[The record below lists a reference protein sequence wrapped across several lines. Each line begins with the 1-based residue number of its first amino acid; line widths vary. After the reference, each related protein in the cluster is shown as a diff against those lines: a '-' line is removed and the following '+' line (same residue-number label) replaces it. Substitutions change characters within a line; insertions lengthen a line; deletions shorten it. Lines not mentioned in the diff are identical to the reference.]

1 MDKRK
6 WHLVYTKPQKET
18 LAREHLE
25 RQQFRVYL
33 PMNDVV
39 KRVRGGEKKRTEPF
53 FSRYLFVH
61 LCAETDNW
69 SPIRSTIGVAGLVR
83 FGGVAATV
91 PDEVVHLL
99 LQREQQ
105 IETKHVM
112 QQNFS
117 EGERVRIMDGALA
130 GYEAIFKASRSTDRA
145 LLLLDIANRHTNLVM
160 KTEQLEKIAS

>member
-33 PMNDVV
+33 PMNDVI
-39 KRVRGGEKKRTEPF
+39 KRIRGVRKKRTEPF

-61 LCAETDNW
+61 LCSETDNW
-69 SPIRSTIGVAGLVR
+69 SPIRSTIGDVGLVR
-83 FGGVAATV
+83 FGGVAATIPGEIV
-91 PDEVVHLL
+91 ELL
-99 LQREQQ
+99 QQREQQ
-105 IETKHVM
+105 IETKDVM

-145 LLLLDIANRHTNLVM
+145 LLFLDIANRYTNLVV
-160 KTEQLEKIAS
+160 KTEKLEKVG

>member
-39 KRVRGGEKKRTEPF
+39 KRVRGEEKNTEPF
-53 FSRYLFVH
+53 FPKLVRASG
-61 LCAETDNW
+61 AETDNW

-145 LLLLDIANRHTNLVM
+145 LLLLDIAHRHTNLVM

>member
-6 WHLVYTKPQKET
+6 WYLVYTKPQKET

-33 PMNDVV
+33 PMNDVI
-39 KRVRGGEKKRTEPF
+39 KRIRGVRKKRTEPF

-61 LCAETDNW
+61 LCSENDNW
-69 SPIRSTIGVAGLVR
+69 SPIRSTIGVVGLVR
-83 FGGVAATV
+83 FGGVAATIPGEIV
-91 PDEVVHLL
+91 EL
-99 LQREQQ
+99 LQQRERQ
-105 IETKHVM
+105 IETKDVM

-145 LLLLDIANRHTNLVM
+145 LLLLDIANRYTNLVV
-160 KTEQLEKIAS
+160 KTEQLEKVG